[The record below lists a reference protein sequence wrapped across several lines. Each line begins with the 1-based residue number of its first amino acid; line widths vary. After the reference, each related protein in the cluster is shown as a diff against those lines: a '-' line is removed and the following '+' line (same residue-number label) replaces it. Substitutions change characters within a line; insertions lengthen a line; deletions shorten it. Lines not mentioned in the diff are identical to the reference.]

1 MVAQA
6 FIPAA
11 REAKISQDNL
21 VRPYL
26 KKANGSTAAASVDVL
41 TLPLNVALWCR
52 QLSLRMMQALAK
64 TANPKDALL
73 SNGC

>member
-1 MVAQA
+1 MAQA

-11 REAKISQDNL
+11 REAMISQDNL

-26 KKANGSTAAASVDVL
+26 EKANGSAAAASVNVL

-52 QLSLRMMQALAK
+52 QLSLRMMQALVK
-64 TANPKDALL
+64 IANPKDALL
-73 SNGC
+73 SNRC

>member
-1 MVAQA
+1 MERLHSLVNIKYRRLYVVAQA

-26 KKANGSTAAASVDVL
+26 KKANGSAAAASVDVL
-41 TLPLNVALWCR
+41 TLPLNVAL
-52 QLSLRMMQALAK
+52 
-64 TANPKDALL
+64 
-73 SNGC
+73 

>member
-21 VRPYL
+21 VRPCL